1 MGRRAL
7 LKPDERRR
15 LFGAAE
21 DEEGLVR
28 HYSLTLMDRAE
39 ALARRRP
46 HNQLGCAVQ
55 LCLMRHPGRPL
66 GPPARNRPRAMLA
79 FVADQLGLKGDLFAF
94 YGRREDTR
102 LLTLSTFRPTS
113 ACAPPRAMTGAR
125 PSWPGS
131 RSAPR
136 STTLS

>member
-28 HYSLTLMDRAE
+28 HDSLTRMDRAE

-46 HNQLGCAVQ
+46 HNQLGFAVQ

-66 GPPARNRPRAMLA
+66 GP
-79 FVADQLGLKGDLFAF
+79 
-94 YGRREDTR
+94 RRGTA
-102 LLTLSTFRPTS
+102 PGH
-113 ACAPPRAMTGAR
+113 ACLRR
-125 PSWPGS
+125 
-131 RSAPR
+131 
-136 STTLS
+136 